1 MTCFGRWNSSKYDT
15 SRGLKSTCALVLA
28 FLNALRLL
36 ETVTITM
43 ETSLDWP
50 ARGGGVLWR
59 EALTCWSSWLSQLR
73 SQI

>member
-1 MTCFGRWNSSKYDT
+1 MICFGRWNSSKYDT

-50 ARGGGVLWR
+50 ARGGGALWR
-59 EALTCWSSWLSQLR
+59 EALPRWSSWLSHLR